1 MRCKAPADLGVRN
14 SLARSPGSG
23 ERKGREE
30 VRGVGGGKP
39 ECKKKQSGEREEKAE
54 GKGRREGAGGRG
66 SEERDGGGRERGAA
80 GVDRGAG
87 RPERIQAGRPG
98 LPAERPRN
106 SAGSGSLLPRRGAGS
121 GRGEER
127 LFGEPGLNPACTVCA
142 CFWEGHR
149 REDGSNDLIFLFF
162 PGTISAQIGRMK

>member
-1 MRCKAPADLGVRN
+1 MQ
-14 SLARSPGSG
+14 
-23 ERKGREE
+23 E
-30 VRGVGGGKP
+30 
-39 ECKKKQSGEREEKAE
+39 KQSGEREEKGE
-54 GKGRREGAGGRG
+54 RKGRGKGAGRRG
-66 SEERDGGGRERGAA
+66 SEEWDGGGSERGS
-80 GVDRGAG
+80 GGLGGGAG
-87 RPERIQAGRPG
+87 RPERIRAGRPG
-98 LPAERPRN
+98 RLPAERPRN

-127 LFGEPGLNPACTVCA
+127 LLGEPGLNPACTVYA